1 MKSNFDNTMGKALIT
16 SVAIIAL
23 AALIIISYM
32 DKHDLSIKEFF
43 NSNLEFNRL
52 DNITMN
58 LDFDVDGLKFDTD
71 NPSSRFN
78 TKKLHEEKTFEALDK
93 IRISATTEAII
104 FIHEDRED
112 IKVVFDRE
120 VPDTPKYEVDY
131 KASQNNEEIIITSK
145 LTLNNVFTDRTYNGA
160 ITLYVPDNYQCDT
173 LTIEKTV
180 SELDG
185 LTLPNHLDNLSISS
199 NVGELKIELLQ
210 PLDQLYLKINA
221 GTINLKTDASVNLL
235 ELSVNT
241 GTLRLHAQEEIQSF
255 KASNNF
261 GDLDFVFNRSPLD
274 AVITSNAGDI
284 RLDFIEPVHQLD
296 AKVNIGS
303 LDLILPQSDQSQVYS
318 NTRLTDISSD
328 IPVVSNRQDAN
339 IFLSVDVG
347 SINVMRKTSY

>member
-1 MKSNFDNTMGKALIT
+1 MKNNFDNSMGKALIA
-16 SVAIIAL
+16 SIAVIAF

-43 NSNLEFNRL
+43 NSNLAITRF

-58 LDFDVDGLKFDTD
+58 LDFDVDGFKFDGD
-71 NPSSRFN
+71 NPSSQFN
-78 TKKLHEEKTFEALDK
+78 TKKLHEVKTFDALDR
-93 IRISATTEAII
+93 IRISATTETII

-120 VPDTPKYEVDY
+120 VPDTPKYEIDY
-131 KASQNNEEIIITSK
+131 SASGINEEISITSK
-145 LTLNNVFTDRTYNGA
+145 LTLNNVFTDRTYNGS
-160 ITLYVPDNYQCDT
+160 ITLYVPENYQCDT
-173 LTIEKTV
+173 LIIEKTV

-185 LTLPNHLDNLSISS
+185 LTLPNYLDNLSVSS
-199 NVGELKIELLQ
+199 NVGELRIELLQ
-210 PLDQLYLKINA
+210 PIDQLYIKLNA
-221 GTINLKTDASVNLL
+221 GNINLKTDSSVNQL

-261 GDLDFVFNRSPLD
+261 GDLDFIFTNSPLD
-274 AVITSNAGDI
+274 AAITSNAGDL
-284 RLDFIEPVHQLD
+284 RLEFMEPVHQLD

-328 IPVVSNRQDAN
+328 FPVVSNRHDAN

-347 SINVMRKTSY
+347 SINVIRKASQ